1 MMKMFVR
8 TEKTLQKW
16 IDTYGR
22 EDMSKIFLRASQ
34 YDGFFTKI
42 LPVDSGMTYTDVFDR
57 LADTQSNR
65 IVLFPLTF
73 NSTKDHETIDKMERV
88 IWSKSVTLKHK
99 WEALNDLLDRTWDNE
114 RIEQSLTDYSIFKS
128 GKIKDFLHSYT
139 DKDTKAN
146 PNTTTTDRADKQDDK
161 SVWTYDNQEVD
172 SEKNRTDY
180 TASDE
185 DHELSTTTAYDIH
198 NEREIDHSNYHE
210 WGHKGG
216 SMIKDIDA
224 IQKFLSIDVLD
235 EYLNDVMPV
244 FMYRI
249 YE

>member
-1 MMKMFVR
+1 MMVMFAR

-114 RIEQSLTDYSIFKS
+114 RIEEALSDYSIYKN

-139 DKDTKAN
+139 DKDKQVN
-146 PNTTTTDRADKQDDK
+146 PNIVTSDREDETTNKAIY
-161 SVWTYDNQEVD
+161 TYDSEEVD
-172 SEKNRTDY
+172 SEFGQHQYPGTM
-180 TASDE
+180 TT
-185 DHELSTTTAYDIH
+185 STEYDIH

>member
-1 MMKMFVR
+1 MFIR

-65 IVLFPLTF
+65 IILFPLTF

-99 WEALNDLLDRTWDNE
+99 WEALNSLLDRTWDGE
-114 RIEQSLTDYSIFKS
+114 RVELSLSDYSIFKN
-128 GKIKDFLHSYT
+128 GKIKDYLHSYT
-139 DKDTKAN
+139 DKNKETN
-146 PNTTTTDRADKQDDK
+146 PNQVITDKEDESTSKEIY
-161 SVWTYDNQEVD
+161 TYDSIRVD
-172 SEKNRTDY
+172 SEKGSHEY
-180 TASDE
+180 PGTAK
-185 DHELSTTTAYDIH
+185 TTTEYDIH
-198 NEREIDHSNYHE
+198 NEREIDHSDYHE
-210 WGHKGG
+210 WGHKNG

-224 IQKFLSIDVLD
+224 IQKFLSIDVID

>member
-114 RIEQSLTDYSIFKS
+114 RIEQSLSDYSIFKS

-139 DKDTKAN
+139 DKDKQAN
-146 PNTTTTDRADKQDDK
+146 PNKVTTDKEDETTNKAIY
-161 SVWTYDNQEVD
+161 TYDSIEVD
-172 SEKNRTDY
+172 SEFGQHQYPGEMT
-180 TASDE
+180 T
-185 DHELSTTTAYDIH
+185 STEYDIH
-198 NEREIDHSNYHE
+198 NDREIDHSNYHE

-244 FMYRI
+244 FMYRA

>member
-1 MMKMFVR
+1 MMVMFAR
-8 TEKTLQKW
+8 TGKTLQKW

-42 LPVDSGMTYTDVFDR
+42 LPATSSMTYTDVFDR

-65 IVLFPLTF
+65 IVLFPLTYD
-73 NSTKDHETIDKMERV
+73 SIKDHETIDKMERV

-99 WEALNDLLDRTWDNE
+99 WEMLNDLLDRSWSLE
-114 RIEQSLTDYSIFKS
+114 RLEEFLSDYSIYKD
-128 GKIKDFLHSYT
+128 GKILDTLHSYT
-139 DKDTKAN
+139 N
-146 PNTTTTDRADKQDDK
+146 PEGTNKVETERGDKQDSK
-161 SVWTYDNQEVD
+161 SIWTYDSAEVD
-172 SEKNRTDY
+172 SERTNTDY
-180 TASDE
+180 AAGSGQTK
-185 DHELSTTTAYDIH
+185 ELQTSTQYDYF
-198 NEREIDHSNYHE
+198 NEREIDHTNYHE

>member
-1 MMKMFVR
+1 MMVMFAR

-42 LPVDSGMTYTDVFDR
+42 LPVDSGMTYSDVFDR

-114 RIEQSLTDYSIFKS
+114 RIEEALSDYSIYKN
-128 GKIKDFLHSYT
+128 GKITDFLHSYT
-139 DKDTKAN
+139 DKNVQTN
-146 PNTTTTDRADKQDDK
+146 PNTTTTDRADKKDDK
-161 SVWTYDNQEVD
+161 SIWTYDSVEVD
-172 SEKNRTDY
+172 SEKNKTDF
-180 TASDE
+180 TASNE
-185 DHELSTTTAYDIH
+185 EHELLTTTAYDIH
-198 NEREIDHSNYHE
+198 NDREIDHSNYHE

>member
-1 MMKMFVR
+1 MFIR

-22 EDMSKIFLRASQ
+22 EDMSKIFYRASQ
-34 YDGFFTKI
+34 YDGFFTRI
-42 LPVDSGMTYTDVFDR
+42 LPAMSAMTYQDVFDR

-73 NSTKDHETIDKMERV
+73 DSTKDHETIDKMERV

-99 WEALNDLLDRTWDNE
+99 WEMLNDMLDRQWSLE
-114 RIEQSLTDYSIFKS
+114 RLEEFLSDYAINKT
-128 GKIKDFLHSYT
+128 GKIVDTLHSYT
-139 DKDTKAN
+139 N
-146 PNTTTTDRADKQDDK
+146 PDGVNKVETERADKQDKK
-161 SVWTYDNQEVD
+161 SIWTYDSAEVN
-172 SEKNRTDY
+172 SEKTNVDY
-180 TASDE
+180 AAGDGQTK
-185 DHELSTTTAYDIH
+185 ELQTNTQYDFF
-198 NEREIDHSNYHE
+198 NEREIDHSNYFE
-210 WGHKGG
+210 WGHKNG

-244 FMYRI
+244 FMYRV